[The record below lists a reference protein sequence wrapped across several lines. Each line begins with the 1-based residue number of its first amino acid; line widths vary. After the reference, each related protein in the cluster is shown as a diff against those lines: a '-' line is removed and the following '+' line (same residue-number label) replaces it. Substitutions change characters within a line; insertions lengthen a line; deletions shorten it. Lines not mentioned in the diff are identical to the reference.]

1 MLVDTTVVS
10 EYDDFSPTCEN
21 YLFFF
26 CSLASRLMKTS
37 KKKKK
42 KKLHFNCY
50 LEKIICS

>member
-21 YLFFF
+21 YLFIF

-37 KKKKK
+37 KKKKVTLQLLSRK
-42 KKLHFNCY
+42 NYMQLKL
-50 LEKIICS
+50 